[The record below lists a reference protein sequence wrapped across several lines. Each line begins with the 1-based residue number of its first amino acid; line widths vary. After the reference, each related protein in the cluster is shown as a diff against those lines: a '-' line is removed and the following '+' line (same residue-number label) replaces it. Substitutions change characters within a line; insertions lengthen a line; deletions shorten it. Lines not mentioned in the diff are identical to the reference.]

1 MYYTGGIVM
10 KKIAICTLGCK
21 VNTYESEAVKKQ
33 FEDQGFICVDFAES
47 ADVYIINTCTVTH
60 LGDRKSRQM
69 IRRTKQQNPE
79 SVLIVMGCYAQV
91 APEDVEKIKEVD
103 IILGTDKKSQVYSY
117 YEEFIKTKSKLS
129 LVEDISKKCEFE
141 ELEVTSYEG
150 RTRAFLKVQDGCN
163 NFCSYC
169 IIPYARGR
177 IRSRSLKSSL
187 AEAKRLASHGFAEIV
202 LVGIHLASFGRDTGE
217 SLIDLLKGLNEI
229 DGIER
234 IRMGSLE
241 PTLFNDEFTEQISKL
256 SKICRHFHLSLQS
269 GCDETLKRMNRKYV
283 TNDYRKSVERI
294 RKAFPDAAITTD
306 IMVGFPG
313 ETNEE
318 FEKSLGFAKEIDFA
332 EVHIF
337 KYSIR
342 KGTVAEKMPNQVE
355 PNAKEERSKKLIEV
369 TNKTKDDFL
378 KSHIGKEV
386 MVLFEREHKGK
397 KGVYEGKT
405 DNYITVVAESK
416 NDVST
421 QILKVK
427 IDAIN
432 NGLALGTILEQE

>member
-1 MYYTGGIVM
+1 MYYTGGNVM

-33 FEDQGFICVDFAES
+33 FEEQGFVCVEFAEV

-69 IRRTKQQNPE
+69 IRRTKQQNPD

-117 YEEFIKTKSKLS
+117 YEEFIRTESKLS

-141 ELEVTSYEG
+141 ELDVTNYEG

-177 IRSRSLKSSL
+177 IRSRSLKSSIQ
-187 AEAKRLASHGFAEIV
+187 EAKRLASHGFSEIV
-202 LVGIHLASFGRDTGE
+202 LVGIHLASYGRDTGE
-217 SLIDLLKGLNEI
+217 NLIDLLRGLNEI
-229 DGIER
+229 EGIER

-241 PTLFNDEFTEQISKL
+241 PTLFDDEFTGEIAKL
-256 SKICRHFHLSLQS
+256 PKICRHFHLSLQS

-283 TNDYRKSVERI
+283 TDDYKKSVERI
-294 RKAFPDAAITTD
+294 RKAFLDAAITTD

-313 ETNEE
+313 ETDEE
-318 FEKSLGFAKEIDFA
+318 FEKSLGLAKEIAFA
-332 EVHIF
+332 EAHIF

-342 KGTVAEKMPNQVE
+342 KGTAAEKMPNQVE
-355 PNAKEERSKKLIEV
+355 PNIKEERSKRLIAV
-369 TNKTKDDFL
+369 TDKTKDDFL
-378 KSHIGKEV
+378 KFHIGKEV
-386 MVLFEREHKGK
+386 TVLFEREHKGK
-397 KGVYEGKT
+397 KGIYEGKT
-405 DNYITVVAESK
+405 DNYITVVAESEK
-416 NDVST
+416 DVST
-421 QILKVK
+421 QILKVR
-427 IDAIN
+427 IN
-432 NGLALGTILEQE
+432 GIKDGHASGTIL